1 MLALPHSA
9 EKLRHLRLILKSQRR
24 RHQLVLLETQTLLTR
39 AERQVN
45 ASALKLFLKHPD
57 KHDGI
62 DKVFEIVDKSGK
74 VFSVSA
80 IQRPR
85 PLFLLLTRGA
95 IAHIENLPDSWF
107 GVT

>member
-1 MLALPHSA
+1 
-9 EKLRHLRLILKSQRR
+9 LK
-24 RHQLVLLETQTLLTR
+24 R

-80 IQRPR
+80 IQRPI
-85 PLFLLLTRGA
+85 FLLLTRGA
-95 IAHIENLPDSWF
+95 IAHIENLPDAWF